1 MKKQYTN
8 PVITIEEL
16 LKQDVLLMSVTNP
29 INSTVEEGPI
39 GNAGTDHLDL
49 G

>member
-16 LKQDVLLMSVTNP
+16 LKQDVLLSSDPTIP
-29 INSTVEEGPI
+29 TSTEKPI
-39 GNAGTDHLDL
+39 GIDGPPENIDL